1 VVYLTDVKFKLN
13 LEMPVFN
20 NSKKVIELIEKFFDA
35 IDQGSIVF
43 KRGVDNYLYGNKEA
57 FDDNI
62 ITLSKLESD
71 ADLIRREIE
80 NRLYTHS
87 LMPQLRGDILRL
99 LEEMDDI
106 IDIMKTN
113 LYQFDVEIPNIPVEL
128 NQDLSKLTE
137 LSVSSVEAVLP
148 AARSY
153 FRSPDA
159 VKDQLH
165 RVYFYEKET
174 DKLAASIK
182 RKVFRDMPDLKLSEK
197 FHLRYFTFH
206 IEQVSD
212 ASELVA
218 DLLAVMAIKRTF

>member
-1 VVYLTDVKFKLN
+1 MLKFG
-13 LEMPVFN
+13 
-20 NSKKVIELIEKFFDA
+20 STKKVIDLLDSFFDS

-43 KRGVDNYLYGNKEA
+43 KRGIENYLYGNMPA
-57 FDDNI
+57 FNDNI

-71 ADLIRREIE
+71 ADQIRREIE

-106 IDIMKTN
+106 IDIMKSN
-113 LYQFDVEIPNIPVEL
+113 LYQFDVEIPNIPAEL
-128 NQDLSKLTE
+128 NQDFLKLTE
-137 LSVSSVEAVLP
+137 LTVSSVDALMPAV
-148 AARSY
+148 RSY
-153 FRSPDA
+153 FRTPDS

-174 DKLAASIK
+174 DKLAAAIK
-182 RKVFRDMPDLKLSEK
+182 RKVFRDMPNLKLSEK

-212 ASELVA
+212 ASEKVA

>member
-1 VVYLTDVKFKLN
+1 
-13 LEMPVFN
+13 M
-20 NSKKVIELIEKFFDA
+20 IEKFLDS

-43 KRGVDNYLYGNKEA
+43 RRGVDNYLYGNKEA

-62 ITLSKLESD
+62 ITLAKLESD
-71 ADLIRREIE
+71 ADLSRREIE

-99 LEEMDDI
+99 LEELDDI

-113 LYQFDVEIPNIPVEL
+113 LYQFEVEIPKIPVEL

-137 LSVSSVEAVLP
+137 LSVASVDALLP
-148 AARSY
+148 AARAY
-153 FRSPDA
+153 FRTPDT

-165 RVYFYEKET
+165 RVYFYEKEV

-182 RKVFRDMPDLKLSEK
+182 RRVFREMEELKLSEK

-212 ASELVA
+212 AAEKSA

>member
-1 VVYLTDVKFKLN
+1 MFKFG
-13 LEMPVFN
+13 
-20 NSKKVIELIEKFFDA
+20 STKKVIDLIDKFFDS

-43 KRGVDNYLYGNKEA
+43 KRGIENYLYGNMPA
-57 FDDNI
+57 FNDNI

-71 ADLIRREIE
+71 ADHIRREIE

-106 IDIMKTN
+106 IDIMKSN
-113 LYQFDVEIPNIPVEL
+113 LYQFDVEIPNIPTEL
-128 NQDLSKLTE
+128 NQDFLKLTE
-137 LSVSSVEAVLP
+137 LTVSSVDALMPAVRL
-148 AARSY
+148 Y
-153 FRSPDA
+153 FRSPDS

-165 RVYFYEKET
+165 RVFFYEKET

-182 RKVFRDMPDLKLSEK
+182 RKVFRDMPNLKLSEK

-212 ASELVA
+212 ASEKVA
-218 DLLAVMAIKRTF
+218 DLLAVMAIKRSF

>member
-1 VVYLTDVKFKLN
+1 MLKFSN
-13 LEMPVFN
+13 T
-20 NSKKVIELIEKFFDA
+20 KKVVELIDRFFDS

-43 KRGVDNYLYGNKEA
+43 KRGVENYLYGNISA
-57 FDDNI
+57 FNDNI

-71 ADLIRREIE
+71 ADQIRREIE

-113 LYQFDVEIPNIPVEL
+113 LYQFDVEIPNIPTEL
-128 NQDLSKLTE
+128 NQDLLKLTE
-137 LSVSSVEAVLP
+137 LTVSSVDALLP
-148 AARSY
+148 AVRSY
-153 FRSPDA
+153 FRTPDS

-182 RKVFRDMPDLKLSEK
+182 RKVFRDMPNLKLSEK

-212 ASELVA
+212 ASEKVA

>member
-1 VVYLTDVKFKLN
+1 
-13 LEMPVFN
+13 MPMFN
-20 NSKKVIELIEKFFDA
+20 NSKKVIDLIEKFLDS

-43 KRGVDNYLYGNKEA
+43 RRGVDNYLYGNKEA

-62 ITLSKLESD
+62 ITLAKLESD
-71 ADLIRREIE
+71 ADLSRREIE

-99 LEEMDDI
+99 LEELDDI

-113 LYQFDVEIPNIPVEL
+113 LYQFEVEIPKIPVEL

-137 LSVSSVEAVLP
+137 LSVASVDALLP
-148 AARSY
+148 AARAY
-153 FRSPDA
+153 FRTPDT

-165 RVYFYEKET
+165 RVYFYEKEV

-182 RKVFRDMPDLKLSEK
+182 RRVFREMEELKLSEK

-212 ASELVA
+212 AAEKSA

>member
-1 VVYLTDVKFKLN
+1 MLKFSN
-13 LEMPVFN
+13 T
-20 NSKKVIELIEKFFDA
+20 KKVVELIDRFFDS

-43 KRGVDNYLYGNKEA
+43 KRGVENYLYGNISA
-57 FDDNI
+57 FNDNI

-71 ADLIRREIE
+71 ADQIRREIE

-113 LYQFDVEIPNIPVEL
+113 LYQFDVEIPNIPTEL
-128 NQDLSKLTE
+128 NQDLLKLTE
-137 LSVSSVEAVLP
+137 LTVSSVDALLP
-148 AARSY
+148 AVRSY
-153 FRSPDA
+153 FRTPDN

-182 RKVFRDMPDLKLSEK
+182 RKVFRDMPNLKLSEK

-212 ASELVA
+212 ASEKVA

>member
-1 VVYLTDVKFKLN
+1 
-13 LEMPVFN
+13 MPVFN
-20 NSKKVIELIEKFFDA
+20 NSKKVIELIEKFLDA
-35 IDQGSIVF
+35 IDQGAIVF
-43 KRGVDNYLYGNKEA
+43 KRGVDNYLYGNLEA

-71 ADLIRREIE
+71 ADMSRREIE

-113 LYQFDVEIPNIPVEL
+113 LYQFEVEIPNIPAEL

-137 LSVSSVEAVLP
+137 LSVSAVEAVIP

-153 FRSPDA
+153 FRTPDN
-159 VKDQLH
+159 VKDMLH
-165 RVYFYEKET
+165 RVYFYEKEA

-182 RKVFRDMPDLKLSEK
+182 RKVFREMTDLKLSEK

-212 ASELVA
+212 ASEKVA
-218 DLLAVMAIKRTF
+218 DMLAVMAIKRTF

>member
-1 VVYLTDVKFKLN
+1 MLTFSN
-13 LEMPVFN
+13 T
-20 NSKKVIELIEKFFDA
+20 KKVVELIDRFFDS

-43 KRGVDNYLYGNKEA
+43 KRGVENYLFGNISS
-57 FDDNI
+57 FNDNI

-71 ADLIRREIE
+71 ADQIRREIE

-113 LYQFDVEIPNIPVEL
+113 LYQFDVEIPNIPTEL
-128 NQDLSKLTE
+128 NQDLLKLTE
-137 LSVSSVEAVLP
+137 LTVSSVDALLP
-148 AARSY
+148 AVRSY
-153 FRSPDA
+153 FRTPDN

-182 RKVFRDMPDLKLSEK
+182 RKVFRDMPNLKLSEK

-212 ASELVA
+212 ASEKVA

>member
-1 VVYLTDVKFKLN
+1 MPMFK
-13 LEMPVFN
+13 
-20 NSKKVIELIEKFFDA
+20 NSKKVIDLIETFFES

-43 KRGVDNYLYGNKEA
+43 KQGVNNYLYGSVEA
-57 FDDNI
+57 FNDNI
-62 ITLSKLESD
+62 VMLSKLESD
-71 ADLIRREIE
+71 ADFSRREIE

-113 LYQFDVEIPNIPVEL
+113 LYQFEVEIPKIPSEL

-137 LSVSSVEAVLP
+137 LTVSSVDALLP

-153 FRSPDA
+153 FRTPDT
-159 VKDQLH
+159 VRDQLH
-165 RVYFYEKET
+165 RVYFYEKEV

-182 RKVFRDMPDLKLSEK
+182 RRVFREMDELKLSEK

-212 ASELVA
+212 AAEKAS
-218 DLLAVMAIKRTF
+218 DTLAVMAIKRTF

>member
-1 VVYLTDVKFKLN
+1 MLKFSN
-13 LEMPVFN
+13 T
-20 NSKKVIELIEKFFDA
+20 KKVVELIDRFFDS

-43 KRGVDNYLYGNKEA
+43 KRGVENYLYGNISA
-57 FDDNI
+57 FNDNI

-71 ADLIRREIE
+71 ADQIRREIE

-113 LYQFDVEIPNIPVEL
+113 LYQFDVEIPNIPTEL
-128 NQDLSKLTE
+128 NQDLLKLTE
-137 LSVSSVEAVLP
+137 LTVSSVDALLP
-148 AARSY
+148 AVRSY
-153 FRSPDA
+153 FRTPDS

-182 RKVFRDMPDLKLSEK
+182 RKVFRDMPILKLSEK

-212 ASELVA
+212 ASEKVA

>member
-1 VVYLTDVKFKLN
+1 MPFFK
-13 LEMPVFN
+13 
-20 NSKKVIELIEKFFDA
+20 NSKKVIDLIEKFFDS
-35 IDQGSIVF
+35 IDQGAIVF
-43 KRGVDNYLYGNKEA
+43 KRGVDNYLYANKQA

-80 NRLYTHS
+80 NQLYTHS

-99 LEEMDDI
+99 LEEMDEI

-113 LYQFDVEIPNIPVEL
+113 LYQFDVEVPNIPAEL
-128 NQDLSKLTE
+128 NQDFSKLTE
-137 LSVSSVEAVLP
+137 LSVSSVEALMP

-153 FRSPDA
+153 FRSPDS

-174 DKLAASIK
+174 DKLSAAIK
-182 RKVFRDMPDLKLSEK
+182 RRVFQKMEELKLSEK
-197 FHLRYFTFH
+197 FHLRYFSFH

-212 ASELVA
+212 ASEKVA